1 MDSQNVS
8 RGVNGSAI
16 EMQGVEASFGAEG
29 IPGARNGKMHKAQA
43 KVSQTKDLMQMNV
56 QKMIN
61 NQNELGDIETRA
73 GDLKNIAFNVKN
85 NADQL
90 RKEAARRNTRVMI
103 LTAIIGVAI
112 LAYIILPLV
121 SVDNK
126 HEKEA

>member
-1 MDSQNVS
+1 
-8 RGVNGSAI
+8 
-16 EMQGVEASFGAEG
+16 MQ
-29 IPGARNGKMHKAQA
+29 I
-43 KVSQTKDLMQMNV
+43 NV

-73 GDLKNIAFNVKN
+73 GDLKNIAFDVKN

-103 LTAIIGVAI
+103 LTGLVAAAI

-121 SVDNK
+121 SVDGDQN
-126 HEKEA
+126 E

>member
-1 MDSQNVS
+1 
-8 RGVNGSAI
+8 
-16 EMQGVEASFGAEG
+16 
-29 IPGARNGKMHKAQA
+29 
-43 KVSQTKDLMQMNV
+43 
-56 QKMIN
+56 MIN

-103 LTAIIGVAI
+103 LTALMGMAI

-121 SVDNK
+121 TVDSK
-126 HEKEA
+126 HEKEAEETKSSN